1 MGLWVFILNKT
12 ILNEL
17 LILDIS
23 DKLLAWKLIIYYG
36 GHMILGIDIDDT
48 ITRTTEQTD
57 IFAKE
62 YTEKVLNRE
71 FSINLDTY
79 DPMWVQAA
87 YGWTKEDE
95 KGFWNL
101 YYEKDMEMLEP
112 KEDAIESINE
122 LYKNHEI
129 ILISARWE
137 KGNGTVKKLT
147 EDWLAKY
154 DIHFDK
160 IYLGYLDKKD
170 IAKENNVDV
179 FIEDSIKT
187 ARDIKSL
194 GIKVLLMNS
203 HQNKDIEVSDIKR
216 VFCWKEIYREI
227 ERIEANS

>member
-12 ILNEL
+12 VLNEL

-48 ITRTTEQTD
+48 ITKTTEQTD

-101 YYEKDMEMLEP
+101 YYEKDMDMVKP
-112 KEDAIESINE
+112 KENAIEVINE

-129 ILISARWE
+129 ILISARWDYE
-137 KGNGTVKKLT
+137 SGIIKKIT
-147 EDWLAKY
+147 EDWLERHDVHYHKLF
-154 DIHFDK
+154 INHVDK
-160 IYLGYLDKKD
+160 RKISM
-170 IAKENNVDV
+170 ENNIDL
-179 FIEDSIKT
+179 FIDDSLKT
-187 ARDIKSL
+187 
-194 GIKVLLMNS
+194 
-203 HQNKDIEVSDIKR
+203 
-216 VFCWKEIYREI
+216 CREI
-227 ERIEANS
+227 ESIGIKTLLMTSRRTDKIDVGSIIKVNSWDEILQKINNKEV

>member
-48 ITRTTEQTD
+48 ITKTTEQTD

-101 YYEKDMEMLEP
+101 YYEKDMDMVKP
-112 KEDAIESINE
+112 KENAIEVINE

-129 ILISARWE
+129 ILITARWDYE
-137 KGNGTVKKLT
+137 SGIIKKIT
-147 EDWLAKY
+147 EDWLERHDVHYHKLF
-154 DIHFDK
+154 INHVDK
-160 IYLGYLDKKD
+160 RKISM
-170 IAKENNVDV
+170 ENNIDL
-179 FIEDSIKT
+179 FIDDSLKT
-187 ARDIKSL
+187 
-194 GIKVLLMNS
+194 
-203 HQNKDIEVSDIKR
+203 
-216 VFCWKEIYREI
+216 CREI
-227 ERIEANS
+227 ESIGIKTLLMTSRRADKIDVGSIIKVNSWDEILQKINNKEV

>member
-23 DKLLAWKLIIYYG
+23 DKLLAWKLIIFYG

-48 ITRTTEQTD
+48 ITKTTEQTD

-101 YYEKDMEMLEP
+101 YYEKDMDMVKP
-112 KEDAIESINE
+112 KENAIEVINE

-129 ILISARWE
+129 ILITARWDYE
-137 KGNGTVKKLT
+137 SGIIKKIT
-147 EDWLAKY
+147 EDWLERHDVHYHKLF
-154 DIHFDK
+154 INHVDK
-160 IYLGYLDKKD
+160 RKISM
-170 IAKENNVDV
+170 ENNIDL
-179 FIEDSIKT
+179 FIDDSLKT
-187 ARDIKSL
+187 
-194 GIKVLLMNS
+194 
-203 HQNKDIEVSDIKR
+203 
-216 VFCWKEIYREI
+216 CREI
-227 ERIEANS
+227 ESIGIKTLLMTSRRTDKIDVGSIIKVNSWDEILQKINNKEV

>member
-12 ILNEL
+12 SLNEL

-48 ITRTTEQTD
+48 ITKTTEQTD

-129 ILISARWE
+129 ILISARWDFE
-137 KGNGTVKKLT
+137 SGIIKKIT
-147 EDWLAKY
+147 KDWLERHDVHYHKLF
-154 DIHFDK
+154 INHVDK
-160 IYLGYLDKKD
+160 RKISM
-170 IAKENNVDV
+170 ENNIDL
-179 FIEDSIKT
+179 FIDDSLKT
-187 ARDIKSL
+187 
-194 GIKVLLMNS
+194 
-203 HQNKDIEVSDIKR
+203 
-216 VFCWKEIYREI
+216 CREI
-227 ERIEANS
+227 ESIGIKTLLMTSRRTDKIDVGSITKVNSWDEILQKINNKEV

>member
-23 DKLLAWKLIIYYG
+23 DKLLALKLIIYYG

-129 ILISARWE
+129 ILISARWDFE
-137 KGNGTVKKLT
+137 SGIIKKIT
-147 EDWLAKY
+147 KDWLERHDVHYHKLF
-154 DIHFDK
+154 INHVDK
-160 IYLGYLDKKD
+160 RKISM
-170 IAKENNVDV
+170 ENNIDL
-179 FIEDSIKT
+179 FIDDSLKT
-187 ARDIKSL
+187 
-194 GIKVLLMNS
+194 
-203 HQNKDIEVSDIKR
+203 
-216 VFCWKEIYREI
+216 CREI
-227 ERIEANS
+227 ESIGIKTLLMTSRRTDKIDVGSIIKVNSWDEILQKINNKEV

>member
-1 MGLWVFILNKT
+1 
-12 ILNEL
+12 
-17 LILDIS
+17 
-23 DKLLAWKLIIYYG
+23 
-36 GHMILGIDIDDT
+36 MILGIDIDDT
-48 ITRTTEQTD
+48 ITKTTEQTD

-129 ILISARWE
+129 ILISARWDFE
-137 KGNGTVKKLT
+137 SGIIKKIT
-147 EDWLAKY
+147 KDWLERHDVHYHKLF
-154 DIHFDK
+154 INHVDK
-160 IYLGYLDKKD
+160 RKISM
-170 IAKENNVDV
+170 ENNIDL
-179 FIEDSIKT
+179 FIDDSLKT
-187 ARDIKSL
+187 
-194 GIKVLLMNS
+194 
-203 HQNKDIEVSDIKR
+203 
-216 VFCWKEIYREI
+216 CREI
-227 ERIEANS
+227 ESIGIKTLLMTSRRTDKIDVGSIIKVNSWDEILQKINNKEV

>member
-48 ITRTTEQTD
+48 ITKTTEQTD

-129 ILISARWE
+129 ILISARWDFE
-137 KGNGTVKKLT
+137 SGIIKKIT
-147 EDWLAKY
+147 KDWLERHDVHYHKLF
-154 DIHFDK
+154 INHVDK
-160 IYLGYLDKKD
+160 RKISM
-170 IAKENNVDV
+170 ENNIDL
-179 FIEDSIKT
+179 FIDDSLKT
-187 ARDIKSL
+187 
-194 GIKVLLMNS
+194 
-203 HQNKDIEVSDIKR
+203 
-216 VFCWKEIYREI
+216 CREI
-227 ERIEANS
+227 ESIGIKTLLMTSRRTDKIDVGSIIKVNSWDEILQKINNKEV

>member
-12 ILNEL
+12 SLNEL

-23 DKLLAWKLIIYYG
+23 DKLLALKLIIYYG

-129 ILISARWE
+129 ILISARWDFE
-137 KGNGTVKKLT
+137 SGIIKKIT
-147 EDWLAKY
+147 KDWLERHDVHYHKLF
-154 DIHFDK
+154 INHVDK
-160 IYLGYLDKKD
+160 RKISM
-170 IAKENNVDV
+170 ENNIDL
-179 FIEDSIKT
+179 FIDDSLKT
-187 ARDIKSL
+187 
-194 GIKVLLMNS
+194 
-203 HQNKDIEVSDIKR
+203 
-216 VFCWKEIYREI
+216 CREI
-227 ERIEANS
+227 ESIGIKTLLMTSRRTDKIDVGSIIKVNSWDEILQKINNKEV

>member
-48 ITRTTEQTD
+48 ITKTTEQTD

-129 ILISARWE
+129 ILISARWDFE
-137 KGNGTVKKLT
+137 SGIIKKIT
-147 EDWLAKY
+147 EDWLERHDVHYHKLF
-154 DIHFDK
+154 INHVDK
-160 IYLGYLDKKD
+160 RKISM
-170 IAKENNVDV
+170 ENNIDL
-179 FIEDSIKT
+179 FIDDSLKT
-187 ARDIKSL
+187 
-194 GIKVLLMNS
+194 
-203 HQNKDIEVSDIKR
+203 
-216 VFCWKEIYREI
+216 CREI
-227 ERIEANS
+227 ESIGIKTLLMTSRRTDKIDVGSIIKVNSWDEILQKINNKEV

>member
-129 ILISARWE
+129 ILISARWDFE
-137 KGNGTVKKLT
+137 SGIIKKIT
-147 EDWLAKY
+147 KDWLERHDVHYHKLF
-154 DIHFDK
+154 INHVDK
-160 IYLGYLDKKD
+160 RKISM
-170 IAKENNVDV
+170 ENNIDL
-179 FIEDSIKT
+179 FIDDSLKT
-187 ARDIKSL
+187 
-194 GIKVLLMNS
+194 
-203 HQNKDIEVSDIKR
+203 
-216 VFCWKEIYREI
+216 CREI
-227 ERIEANS
+227 ESIGIKTLLMTSRRTDKIDVGSIIKVNSWDEILQKINNKEV

>member
-12 ILNEL
+12 SLNEL

-23 DKLLAWKLIIYYG
+23 DKLLALKLIIYYG

-57 IFAKE
+57 IFAKKKKK
-62 YTEKVLNRE
+62 KVLNRE

-129 ILISARWE
+129 ILISARWDFE
-137 KGNGTVKKLT
+137 SGIIKKIT
-147 EDWLAKY
+147 KDWLERHDVHYHKLF
-154 DIHFDK
+154 INHVDK
-160 IYLGYLDKKD
+160 RKISM
-170 IAKENNVDV
+170 ENNIDL
-179 FIEDSIKT
+179 FIDDSLKT
-187 ARDIKSL
+187 
-194 GIKVLLMNS
+194 
-203 HQNKDIEVSDIKR
+203 
-216 VFCWKEIYREI
+216 CREI
-227 ERIEANS
+227 ESIGIKTLLMTSRRTDKIDVGSIIKVNSWDEILQKINNKEV

>member
-12 ILNEL
+12 SLNEL

-23 DKLLAWKLIIYYG
+23 DKLLALKLIIYYG

-129 ILISARWE
+129 ILISARWDFE
-137 KGNGTVKKLT
+137 SGIIKKIT
-147 EDWLAKY
+147 KDWLERHDVHYHKLF
-154 DIHFDK
+154 INHVDK
-160 IYLGYLDKKD
+160 RKISM
-170 IAKENNVDV
+170 ENNIDL
-179 FIEDSIKT
+179 FK
-187 ARDIKSL
+187 K
-194 GIKVLLMNS
+194 K
-203 HQNKDIEVSDIKR
+203 
-216 VFCWKEIYREI
+216 
-227 ERIEANS
+227 

>member
-17 LILDIS
+17 LIIDIS

-48 ITRTTEQTD
+48 ITKTTEQTD

-129 ILISARWE
+129 ILISARWDFE
-137 KGNGTVKKLT
+137 SGIIKKIT
-147 EDWLAKY
+147 KDWLERHDVHYHKLF
-154 DIHFDK
+154 INHVDK
-160 IYLGYLDKKD
+160 RKISM
-170 IAKENNVDV
+170 ENNIDL
-179 FIEDSIKT
+179 FIDDSLKT
-187 ARDIKSL
+187 
-194 GIKVLLMNS
+194 
-203 HQNKDIEVSDIKR
+203 
-216 VFCWKEIYREI
+216 CREI
-227 ERIEANS
+227 ESIGIKTLLMTSRRTDKIDVGSIIKVNSWDEILQKINNKEV

>member
-48 ITRTTEQTD
+48 ITKTTEQTD

-101 YYEKDMEMLEP
+101 YYEKDMDMVKP
-112 KEDAIESINE
+112 KENAIEVINE

-129 ILISARWE
+129 ILITARWDYE
-137 KGNGTVKKLT
+137 SGIIKKIT
-147 EDWLAKY
+147 EDWLERHDVHYHKLF
-154 DIHFDK
+154 INHVDK
-160 IYLGYLDKKD
+160 RKISM
-170 IAKENNVDV
+170 ENNIDL
-179 FIEDSIKT
+179 FIDDSLKT
-187 ARDIKSL
+187 
-194 GIKVLLMNS
+194 
-203 HQNKDIEVSDIKR
+203 
-216 VFCWKEIYREI
+216 CREI
-227 ERIEANS
+227 ESIGIKTLLMTSRRTDKIDVGSIIKVNSWDEILQKINNKEV

>member
-101 YYEKDMEMLEP
+101 YYEKDMDMVKP
-112 KEDAIESINE
+112 KENAIEVINE

-129 ILISARWE
+129 ILITARWDYE
-137 KGNGTVKKLT
+137 SGIIKKIT
-147 EDWLAKY
+147 EDWLERHDVHYHKLF
-154 DIHFDK
+154 INHVDK
-160 IYLGYLDKKD
+160 RKISM
-170 IAKENNVDV
+170 ENNIDL
-179 FIEDSIKT
+179 FIDDSLKT
-187 ARDIKSL
+187 
-194 GIKVLLMNS
+194 
-203 HQNKDIEVSDIKR
+203 
-216 VFCWKEIYREI
+216 CREI
-227 ERIEANS
+227 ESIGIKTLLMTSRRTDKIDVGSIIKVNSWDEILQKINNKEV

>member
-12 ILNEL
+12 VLNEL

-23 DKLLAWKLIIYYG
+23 DKLLAWKLIIFYG

-48 ITRTTEQTD
+48 ITKTTEQTD

-95 KGFWNL
+95 KGFWDL

-129 ILISARWE
+129 ILISARWDFE
-137 KGNGTVKKLT
+137 SGIIKKIT
-147 EDWLAKY
+147 KDWLERHDVHYHKLFINHV
-154 DIHFDK
+154 DKRKISMENNIDLFIDDSLKTCREIESIGIKTLLMTSRRTDK
-160 IYLGYLDKKD
+160 IDVGS
-170 IAKENNVDV
+170 ITRVD
-179 FIEDSIKT
+179 
-187 ARDIKSL
+187 
-194 GIKVLLMNS
+194 N
-203 HQNKDIEVSDIKR
+203 
-216 VFCWKEIYREI
+216 WKEILQKINNKEV
-227 ERIEANS
+227 

>member
-48 ITRTTEQTD
+48 ITKTTEQTD

-95 KGFWNL
+95 KIFWDL

-129 ILISARWE
+129 ILISARWDFE
-137 KGNGTVKKLT
+137 SGIIKKIT
-147 EDWLAKY
+147 KDWLERHDVHYHKLF
-154 DIHFDK
+154 INHVDK
-160 IYLGYLDKKD
+160 RKISM
-170 IAKENNVDV
+170 ENNIDL
-179 FIEDSIKT
+179 FIDDSLKT
-187 ARDIKSL
+187 
-194 GIKVLLMNS
+194 
-203 HQNKDIEVSDIKR
+203 
-216 VFCWKEIYREI
+216 CREI
-227 ERIEANS
+227 ESIGIKTLLMTSRRTDKIDVGSIIKVNSWDEILQKINNKEV

>member
-48 ITRTTEQTD
+48 ITKTTEQTD

-101 YYEKDMEMLEP
+101 YYEKDMDMVKP
-112 KEDAIESINE
+112 KENAIEVINE

-129 ILISARWE
+129 ILISARWDYE
-137 KGNGTVKKLT
+137 SGIIKKIT
-147 EDWLAKY
+147 EDWLERHDVHYHKLF
-154 DIHFDK
+154 INHVDK
-160 IYLGYLDKKD
+160 RKISM
-170 IAKENNVDV
+170 ENNIDL
-179 FIEDSIKT
+179 FIDDSLKT
-187 ARDIKSL
+187 
-194 GIKVLLMNS
+194 
-203 HQNKDIEVSDIKR
+203 
-216 VFCWKEIYREI
+216 CREI
-227 ERIEANS
+227 ESIGIKTLLMTSRRTDKIDVGSIIKVNSWDEILQKINNKEV

>member
-129 ILISARWE
+129 ILISARWDFE
-137 KGNGTVKKLT
+137 SGIIKKIT
-147 EDWLAKY
+147 EDWLERHDVHYHKLF
-154 DIHFDK
+154 INHVDK
-160 IYLGYLDKKD
+160 RKISM
-170 IAKENNVDV
+170 ENNIDL
-179 FIEDSIKT
+179 FIDDSLKT
-187 ARDIKSL
+187 
-194 GIKVLLMNS
+194 
-203 HQNKDIEVSDIKR
+203 
-216 VFCWKEIYREI
+216 CREI
-227 ERIEANS
+227 ESIGIKTLLMTSRRTDKIDVGSIIKVNSWDEILQKINNKEV

>member
-12 ILNEL
+12 SLNEL

-23 DKLLAWKLIIYYG
+23 DKLLALKLIIYYG

-48 ITRTTEQTD
+48 ITKTTEQTD

-129 ILISARWE
+129 ILISARWDFE
-137 KGNGTVKKLT
+137 SGIIKKIT
-147 EDWLAKY
+147 KDWLERHDVHYHKLF
-154 DIHFDK
+154 INHVDK
-160 IYLGYLDKKD
+160 RKISM
-170 IAKENNVDV
+170 ENNIDL
-179 FIEDSIKT
+179 FIDDSLKT
-187 ARDIKSL
+187 
-194 GIKVLLMNS
+194 
-203 HQNKDIEVSDIKR
+203 
-216 VFCWKEIYREI
+216 CREI
-227 ERIEANS
+227 ESIGIKTLLMTSRRTDKIDVGSIIKVNSWDEILQKINNKEV